1 MKRKDYVDK
10 TADDLIKK
18 KDASEKLLA
27 FAGRATG
34 LTAFLSNKSKDE
46 VLLNEAVKKIPAL
59 KEKLKE
65 KKDFFEKKKIKSDH
79 IRNLNNEITKCEKFI
94 EGLGEKTTLEDLK
107 FILDWYYKTSEKYGF

>member
-1 MKRKDYVDK
+1 MTRKDYVNK

-27 FAGRATG
+27 FAGRASG
-34 LTAFLSNKSKDE
+34 LTAFLVNKSKEDI
-46 VLLNEAVKKIPAL
+46 LMKEARNKLPAL
-59 KEKLKE
+59 KQKLTEHKG
-65 KKDFFEKKKIKSDH
+65 FFERKEFKSDH
-79 IRNLNNEITKCEKFI
+79 IRNLNNEITKCENFI